1 MPIFESRLNVKAD
14 AYAENRKNQLEK
26 IAQLRALEQRA
37 VAASEKRRPRFEERN
52 QLTPRDR
59 LAQLLDA
66 GMPFLPLFNIA
77 SYCVDDPD
85 RETSIPGGSV
95 IAGIGYVSGTRVM
108 VCVDDSGINAGA
120 ATEMGFRKLLACEQ
134 MALQNKLPFI
144 HLVESAG
151 ANLLAYKVELWAHGG
166 SVFYTLAKLS
176 AAGIPTMT
184 VLHGPSTA
192 GGAYMPG
199 MSDYNVGVK
208 HNGMAAL
215 GGAALVQAA
224 TGEVADER
232 QLGGSE
238 MHAAVTG
245 LIEYLAE
252 DDSDG
257 IRQIRDVVAGLGW
270 NTHCPPLP
278 QPDFEEP
285 LYDGEEILGLVP
297 SDYKT
302 PYDARELIARLVD
315 GSVFTDFKSR
325 FGPNL
330 VCAQGKIFGHAV
342 GLVANNGPMGPD
354 EAAKGAHFFQII
366 DQANIPLI
374 FLNNITGYMVGT
386 EYEQNGMIKHG
397 AKMIQAASNIRVPKL
412 TFYVGASYGAGNY
425 GMAGIG
431 YEPDFI
437 FAWPNAMTGVM
448 SGESAANTMSA
459 VAVAGAKRRG
469 IEPDMA
475 TIEKQHAAIEA
486 IFAAQEDAFYTS
498 GRMLDQGV
506 IDPRDTRKI
515 LGFLLDVIWE
525 REHRKLQP
533 NAFGIGRM

>member
-1 MPIFESRLNVKAD
+1 MPVFESKLNVNSE
-14 AYAENRKNQLEK
+14 AYAKNRADQLEK
-26 IAQLRALEQRA
+26 LAHLRMLEQRA
-37 VAASEKRRPRFEERN
+37 EAASEKRRPRFEERN

-59 LAQLLDA
+59 LAQLLDP
-66 GMPFLPLFNIA
+66 GMPYLPLYNMA

-95 IAGIGYVSGTRVM
+95 LAGIGFINGVRCM

-120 ATEMGFRKLLACEQ
+120 ATEMGFRKNLEAMRLAL
-134 MALQNKLPFI
+134 ANKLPFI

-151 ANLLAYKVELWAHGG
+151 ANLMTYKVELWAHGG

-224 TGEVADER
+224 TGEIADER
-232 QLGGSE
+232 ELGGSE
-238 MHAAVTG
+238 MHSSVTG

-252 DDSDG
+252 DDRDG
-257 IRQIRDVVAGLGW
+257 IRQIREVVGSIGW
-270 NTHCPPLP
+270 NAHCPPLP
-278 QPDFEEP
+278 QHVFDEP
-285 LYDGEEILGLVP
+285 LYDAEEILGLVP
-297 SDYKT
+297 VDYKV
-302 PYDARELIARLVD
+302 PYDGRELIARLVD
-315 GSVFTDFKSR
+315 GSEFTEFKSR

-330 VCAQGKIFGHAV
+330 VCVQSKIFGHPVA
-342 GLVANNGPMGPD
+342 LVANNGPMGPD
-354 EAAKGAHFFQII
+354 EAAKGAHFFQIT

-386 EYEQNGMIKHG
+386 EYERAGMIKHG

-412 TFYVGASYGAGNY
+412 TYYVGASFGAGNY
-425 GMAGIG
+425 GMAGLG
-431 YEPDFI
+431 YEPDFL
-437 FAWPNAMTGVM
+437 FSWPGAMTGVM
-448 SGESAANTMSA
+448 SGESAAGTMET
-459 VAVAGAKRRG
+459 VAIAGAKRRG
-469 IEPDMA
+469 VEPDMA
-475 TIEKQHAAIEA
+475 ALAKQRAAIEA
-486 IFAAQEDAFYTS
+486 IFGGQEDAFFTS
-498 GRMLDQGV
+498 GRLLDNGI
-506 IDPRDTRKI
+506 IDPRDTRKVI
-515 LGFLLDVIWE
+515 GFTLETIWE
-525 REHRKLQP
+525 RKHRKVQP

>member
-1 MPIFESRLNVKAD
+1 MPVFETKLNTNSESYAQNRAD
-14 AYAENRKNQLEK
+14 QLE
-26 IAQLRALEQRA
+26 QLAHLRMLEQRA
-37 VAASEKRRPRFEERN
+37 EAASEKRRARFEERG

-59 LAQLLDA
+59 LAQLLDP
-66 GMPFLPLFNIA
+66 GMPYLPLYNMA

-95 IAGIGYVSGTRVM
+95 LSGIGYINGVRCM

-120 ATEMGFRKLLACEQ
+120 ATEMGFRKTLETMRIALA
-134 MALQNKLPFI
+134 NKLPFI

-151 ANLLAYKVELWAHGG
+151 ANLMTYKVELWAKGG
-166 SVFYTLAKLS
+166 SVFYSLAKLS

-224 TGEVADER
+224 TGEIANER
-232 QLGGSE
+232 ELGGSE
-238 MHAAVTG
+238 MHSSVTG

-252 DDSDG
+252 DDRDG
-257 IRQIRDVVAGLGW
+257 IRQIREVVGGIGW
-270 NTHCPPLP
+270 NEHCPAPP
-278 QPDFEEP
+278 ARSFDEP
-285 LYDGEEILGLVP
+285 LYEAEEILGLVP
-297 SDYKT
+297 VDYKV
-302 PYDARELIARLVD
+302 PYDSRELIARLVD
-315 GSVFTDFKSR
+315 GSSFTDFKAR
-325 FGPNL
+325 YGPNL
-330 VCAQGKIFGHAV
+330 VCVQASVFGHPV

-386 EYEQNGMIKHG
+386 EYERAGMIKHG

-412 TFYVGASYGAGNY
+412 TYYVGASYGAGNY
-425 GMAGIG
+425 GMAGLG
-431 YEPDFI
+431 YEPDFL
-437 FAWPNAMTGVM
+437 FSWPAAKTGVM
-448 SGESAANTMSA
+448 SGESAAGTMET
-459 VAVAGAKRRG
+459 VALASAKRRG
-469 IEPDMA
+469 VEPDMEALAKQRA
-475 TIEKQHAAIEA
+475 TIEA
-486 IFAAQEDAFYTS
+486 IFDAQEDAFFTS
-498 GRMLDQGV
+498 GRMLDNGI
-506 IDPRDTRKI
+506 IDPRDTRKV
-515 LGFLLDVIWE
+515 LGFTLETIWE
-525 REHRKLQP
+525 RKHRHVQP

>member
-245 LIEYLAE
+245 LNRI
-252 DDSDG
+252 
-257 IRQIRDVVAGLGW
+257 
-270 NTHCPPLP
+270 
-278 QPDFEEP
+278 
-285 LYDGEEILGLVP
+285 
-297 SDYKT
+297 
-302 PYDARELIARLVD
+302 
-315 GSVFTDFKSR
+315 
-325 FGPNL
+325 
-330 VCAQGKIFGHAV
+330 
-342 GLVANNGPMGPD
+342 
-354 EAAKGAHFFQII
+354 
-366 DQANIPLI
+366 
-374 FLNNITGYMVGT
+374 
-386 EYEQNGMIKHG
+386 
-397 AKMIQAASNIRVPKL
+397 
-412 TFYVGASYGAGNY
+412 
-425 GMAGIG
+425 
-431 YEPDFI
+431 
-437 FAWPNAMTGVM
+437 
-448 SGESAANTMSA
+448 
-459 VAVAGAKRRG
+459 
-469 IEPDMA
+469 
-475 TIEKQHAAIEA
+475 
-486 IFAAQEDAFYTS
+486 S
-498 GRMLDQGV
+498 GR
-506 IDPRDTRKI
+506 R
-515 LGFLLDVIWE
+515 
-525 REHRKLQP
+525 
-533 NAFGIGRM
+533 

>member
-1 MPIFESRLNVKAD
+1 MPVFQSRLNIKSD
-14 AYAENRKNQLEK
+14 AYTQNRDDQLGK
-26 IAQLRALEQRA
+26 ITHLRALEARA

-59 LAQLLDA
+59 LAQLLDP
-66 GMPFLPLFNIA
+66 GMPFLTLYNMA

-95 IAGIGYVSGTRVM
+95 IAGIGYVSGARVL

-120 ATEMGFRKLLACEQ
+120 ATEMGFRKALACERL
-134 MALQNKLPFI
+134 ALANKLPFI

-151 ANLLAYKVELWAHGG
+151 ANLMTYKVELWAHGG
-166 SVFYTLAKLS
+166 SVFYNLARLS

-232 QLGGSE
+232 ELGGTE
-238 MHAAVTG
+238 MHASTTG

-270 NTHCPPLP
+270 NEHCPPLP
-278 QPDFEEP
+278 QRDFAEP
-285 LYDGEEILGLVP
+285 LYAAEEILGLVP
-297 SDYKT
+297 VDYKV
-302 PYDARELIARLVD
+302 PYDGRELIARLVD
-315 GSVFTDFKSR
+315 GSEFTDFKSR

-330 VCAQGKIFGHAV
+330 VCVQARVFGYPVA
-342 GLVANNGPMGPD
+342 LVANNGPMGPD
-354 EAAKGAHFFQII
+354 EAAKGAHFFQIV
-366 DQANIPLI
+366 DQANTPLI

-386 EYEQNGMIKHG
+386 QYEQQGMIKHG
-397 AKMIQAASNIRVPKL
+397 SKMIQAASNIR
-412 TFYVGASYGAGNY
+412 
-425 GMAGIG
+425 
-431 YEPDFI
+431 I
-437 FAWPNAMTGVM
+437 FCF
-448 SGESAANTMSA
+448 
-459 VAVAGAKRRG
+459 
-469 IEPDMA
+469 
-475 TIEKQHAAIEA
+475 H
-486 IFAAQEDAFYTS
+486 
-498 GRMLDQGV
+498 GRV
-506 IDPRDTRKI
+506 R
-515 LGFLLDVIWE
+515 
-525 REHRKLQP
+525 
-533 NAFGIGRM
+533 

>member
-469 IEPDMA
+469 IAPDMA

>member
-1 MPIFESRLNVKAD
+1 MPVFESKLNVNSEAF
-14 AYAENRKNQLEK
+14 AKNKVDQLEK
-26 IAQLRALEQRA
+26 LAHMRMLEARAEA
-37 VAASEKRRPRFEERN
+37 VSEKRRPRFEERG

-59 LAQLLDA
+59 LAQLLDP
-66 GMPFLPLFNIA
+66 GLPYLPLYNMA

-85 RETSIPGGSV
+85 RKTSIPGGSV
-95 IAGIGYVSGTRVM
+95 LAGIGYVNGVRCM

-120 ATEMGFRKLLACEQ
+120 ATEMGFRKNLEVMRIALA
-134 MALQNKLPFI
+134 NKLPFI

-151 ANLLAYKVELWAHGG
+151 ANLMTYKVELWAHGG

-224 TGEVADER
+224 TGEIADER
-232 QLGGSE
+232 ELGGSE
-238 MHAAVTG
+238 MHSSVTG

-252 DDSDG
+252 DDRDG
-257 IRQIRDVVAGLGW
+257 IRQIREVVGGIGW
-270 NTHCPPLP
+270 NEHCPPAP
-278 QPDFEEP
+278 QRAFEPP
-285 LYDGEEILGLVP
+285 LYAAEEILGLVP
-297 SDYKT
+297 IDYKV
-302 PYDARELIARLVD
+302 PYDGRELIARLVD
-315 GSVFTDFKSR
+315 GSEFTDFKSR

-330 VCAQGKIFGHAV
+330 VCVQAKIFGHPV

-366 DQANIPLI
+366 DQANIPLV

-386 EYEQNGMIKHG
+386 EYERAGMIKHG

-412 TFYVGASYGAGNY
+412 SYYVGASYGAGNY
-425 GMAGIG
+425 GMSGLG
-431 YEPDFI
+431 YEPDFL
-437 FAWPNAMTGVM
+437 FSWPGAMTGVM
-448 SGESAANTMSA
+448 SGESASGTMEA
-459 VAVAGAKRRG
+459 VALAGAKRRG
-469 IEPDMA
+469 VEPDLEA
-475 TIEKQHAAIEA
+475 LAKQKAAIEK
-486 IFAAQEDAFYTS
+486 IFGGQEDAFFTS
-498 GRMLDQGV
+498 GRLLDNGI
-506 IDPRDTRKI
+506 IDPRDTRQVI
-515 LGFLLDVIWE
+515 GFTLETIWE
-525 REHRKLQP
+525 RKHRDLQP

>member
-77 SYCVDDPD
+77 SYCVDNPD

-278 QPDFEEP
+278 QSDFEEP

-469 IEPDMA
+469 TEPDMA

-515 LGFLLDVIWE
+515 LGLLLDVIWE

>member
-1 MPIFESRLNVKAD
+1 MPVFESKLNVKSES
-14 AYAENRKNQLEK
+14 YAKNREDQLE
-26 IAQLRALEQRA
+26 QLGHLRMLEQRA
-37 VAASEKRRPRFEERN
+37 EAASEKRRKRFEERG

-59 LAQLLDA
+59 LAQLIDP
-66 GMPFLPLFNIA
+66 GMPYLPLYNMA

-95 IAGIGYVSGTRVM
+95 LSGIGYINGVRCM

-120 ATEMGFRKLLACEQ
+120 ATEMGFRKTLETMRLAL
-134 MALQNKLPFI
+134 ANKLPFI

-151 ANLLAYKVELWAHGG
+151 ANLMTYKVELWANGG
-166 SVFYTLAKLS
+166 STFYTLGKLS

-232 QLGGSE
+232 ELGGSE

-252 DDSDG
+252 DDRDG
-257 IRQIRDVVAGLGW
+257 IRQIREVVGGIGW
-270 NTHCPPLP
+270 NEHCPTPP
-278 QPDFEEP
+278 ARTFDEP
-285 LYDGEEILGLVP
+285 LYDAEEILGLVP
-297 SDYKT
+297 VDYKV
-302 PYDARELIARLVD
+302 PYDARELIARIVD
-315 GSVFTDFKSR
+315 GSEFTDFKSR
-325 FGPNL
+325 YGPNL
-330 VCAQGKIFGHAV
+330 VCVQAKVFGHPV

-354 EAAKGAHFFQII
+354 EAAKGAHFFQIM
-366 DQANIPLI
+366 DQANLPLV

-386 EYEQNGMIKHG
+386 EYERAGMIKHG

-412 TFYVGASYGAGNY
+412 TYYVGASYGAGNY
-425 GMAGIG
+425 GMAGLG
-431 YEPDFI
+431 YEPDFL
-437 FAWPNAMTGVM
+437 FTWPGAKTGVM
-448 SGESAANTMSA
+448 SGESASGTMEA
-459 VAVAGAKRRG
+459 VALAGAKRRG
-469 IEPDMA
+469 VEPDMEA
-475 TIEKQHAAIEA
+475 LAKQRASIEA
-486 IFAAQEDAFYTS
+486 IFDAQEDAFFTS
-498 GRMLDQGV
+498 GRMLDNGI
-506 IDPRDTRKI
+506 IDPRDTRKV
-515 LGFLLDVIWE
+515 LGFTLETIWE
-525 REHRKLQP
+525 RKHRTVHP
-533 NAFGIGRM
+533 NAFGVARM

>member
-330 VCAQGKIFGHAV
+330 VCAQGKIFGQAV

-469 IEPDMA
+469 IAPDMA
-475 TIEKQHAAIEA
+475 VIEKQHAAIEA

>member
-1 MPIFESRLNVKAD
+1 MPVFESKLNVNSEAF
-14 AYAENRKNQLEK
+14 AKNKVDQLEK
-26 IAQLRALEQRA
+26 LAHMRMLEARAEA
-37 VAASEKRRPRFEERN
+37 VSEKRRPRFEERG

-59 LAQLLDA
+59 LAQLLDP
-66 GMPFLPLFNIA
+66 GLPYLPLYNMA

-95 IAGIGYVSGTRVM
+95 LAGIGYVNGVRCM

-120 ATEMGFRKLLACEQ
+120 ATEMGFRKNLEVMRIALA
-134 MALQNKLPFI
+134 NKLPFI

-151 ANLLAYKVELWAHGG
+151 ANLMTYKVELWAHGG

-224 TGEVADER
+224 TGEIADER
-232 QLGGSE
+232 ELGGSE
-238 MHAAVTG
+238 MHSSVTG

-252 DDSDG
+252 DDRDG
-257 IRQIRDVVAGLGW
+257 IRQIREVVGGIGW
-270 NTHCPPLP
+270 NEHCPPAP
-278 QPDFEEP
+278 QRAFEPP
-285 LYDGEEILGLVP
+285 LYAAEEILGLVP
-297 SDYKT
+297 IDYKV
-302 PYDARELIARLVD
+302 PYDGRELIARLVD
-315 GSVFTDFKSR
+315 GSEFTDFKSR

-330 VCAQGKIFGHAV
+330 VCVQAKIFGHPV

-366 DQANIPLI
+366 DQANIPLV

-386 EYEQNGMIKHG
+386 EYERAGMIKHG

-412 TFYVGASYGAGNY
+412 SYYVGASYGAGNY
-425 GMAGIG
+425 GMSGLG
-431 YEPDFI
+431 YEPDFL
-437 FAWPNAMTGVM
+437 FSWPGAMTGVM
-448 SGESAANTMSA
+448 SGESASGTMEA
-459 VAVAGAKRRG
+459 VALAGAKRRG
-469 IEPDMA
+469 VEPDLEA
-475 TIEKQHAAIEA
+475 LAKQKAAIEK
-486 IFAAQEDAFYTS
+486 IFGGQEDAFFTS
-498 GRMLDQGV
+498 GRLLDNGI
-506 IDPRDTRKI
+506 IDPRDTRQVI
-515 LGFLLDVIWE
+515 GFTLETIWE
-525 REHRKLQP
+525 RKHRDLQP